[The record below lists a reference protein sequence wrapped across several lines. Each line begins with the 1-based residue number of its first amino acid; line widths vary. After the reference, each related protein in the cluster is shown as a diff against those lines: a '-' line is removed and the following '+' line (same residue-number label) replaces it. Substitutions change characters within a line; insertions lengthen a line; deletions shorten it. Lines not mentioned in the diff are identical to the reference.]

1 MLNRIPPPFFAA
13 LVVWCNSELQYFA
26 SQLIKHY
33 LNKGTN
39 LLDVARCVEGVRK
52 PCAQLTE
59 IGLDLSYHMEGL
71 LRNSLE
77 QIIEESRQRLV
88 ETIGRT
94 EEVWQPYNLQ
104 TTTRLRETL
113 VDMDAMGIDMK
124 SQVTGDTWIKLTA
137 STVNFCRHFLSLTES
152 CGVLAK
158 NETLKLNV
166 EVLLK
171 DLFVAQYSIQP
182 NAGGTSVDVST

>member
-1 MLNRIPPPFFAA
+1 
-13 LVVWCNSELQYFA
+13 
-26 SQLIKHY
+26 
-33 LNKGTN
+33 
-39 LLDVARCVEGVRK
+39 
-52 PCAQLTE
+52 
-59 IGLDLSYHMEGL
+59 MEGL

-77 QIIEESRQRLV
+77 QIIEESRVRLV

-113 VDMDAMGIDMK
+113 IDMEAMGIDMK
-124 SQVTGDTWIKLTA
+124 SQVTGDTWINLTA
-137 STVNFCRHFLSLTES
+137 STVNFCRHFLCVTES

-171 DLFVAQYSIQP
+171 DLFMAQYNIQP
-182 NAGGTSVDVST
+182 SANMSVDVSGFECVF

>member
-1 MLNRIPPPFFAA
+1 
-13 LVVWCNSELQYFA
+13 
-26 SQLIKHY
+26 
-33 LNKGTN
+33 
-39 LLDVARCVEGVRK
+39 
-52 PCAQLTE
+52 
-59 IGLDLSYHMEGL
+59 MEGL

-77 QIIEESRQRLV
+77 QIIEESRVRLV

-113 VDMDAMGIDMK
+113 IDMEAMGIDMK
-124 SQVTGDTWIKLTA
+124 SQVTGDTWINLTA
-137 STVNFCRHFLSLTES
+137 STVNFCRHFLCVTES

-171 DLFVAQYSIQP
+171 DLFMAQYNIQP
-182 NAGGTSVDVST
+182 SANMSVDVSDQHRQNFITISGFNLIYFS